1 MIVFVLAMAA
11 SVLINFHV
19 ISGRMLLVNVAGSGL
34 LILSMS
40 VFLSREFAATQ
51 HRLERKLREVKE
63 LSHRALEQE
72 RSEEHTSELQSR
84 GHLVYRLLLEKN
96 NHGTFLERPF

>member
-1 MIVFVLAMAA
+1 MFRRKRQGVWVIGAGMIVFVLAMAE

-40 VFLSREFAATQ
+40 VFLYREFAATQ

-63 LSHRALEQE
+63 LSHRNIEKE
-72 RSEEHTSELQSR
+72 RINCENENEIGL
-84 GHLVYRLLLEKN
+84 
-96 NHGTFLERPF
+96 